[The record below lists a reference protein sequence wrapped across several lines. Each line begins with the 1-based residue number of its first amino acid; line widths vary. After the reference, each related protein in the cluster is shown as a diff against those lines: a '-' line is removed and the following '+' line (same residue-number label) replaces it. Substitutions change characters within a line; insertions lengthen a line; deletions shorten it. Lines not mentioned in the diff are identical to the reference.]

1 MELEHVGCLILR
13 KPFCKTILNNLEI
26 EFHDSLELPR
36 LVRETC
42 KLLKLTPDDID
53 DSLPLSQNLKQ
64 ILGGLATITHG
75 LASLR
80 NTYGSGHGKNAYYKG
95 LEERHAKLAVGS
107 ASVLINFLWDCY
119 LNQHKNN

>member
-1 MELEHVGCLILR
+1 MKID
-13 KPFCKTILNNLEI
+13 FN
-26 EFHDSLELPR
+26 DSLELQA
-36 LVRETC
+36 LVKKTC
-42 KLLKLTPDDID
+42 KTLKLTPNDID
-53 DSLPLSQNLKQ
+53 DSLPLSQDLKQ

-95 LEERHAKLAVGS
+95 LEERHAKLAIGS

-119 LNQHKNN
+119 LNRHKNN